1 MFHFN
6 ETTTSQIKKQYDGYD
21 TYKTNTGK
29 VTTYFGSLFVGRCS
43 AVKLKEHMFE
53 FSTKHQLEISNLVSI
68 CTNGPNVNHKSHR
81 ETEDALL
88 QVIIMGYF
96 QFDPA
101 PYTLLTMDLLST
113 LSAFINL
120 D

>member
-21 TYKTNTGK
+21 TYKTNTGN

-68 CTNGPNVNHKSHR
+68 CTNGPNVNQKFHR
-81 ETEDALL
+81 KTEEAPL
-88 QVIIMGYF
+88 QMIIMGYF
-96 QFDPA
+96 QLDPV
-101 PYTLLTMDLLST
+101 PYTSLTMDLLSA